1 MSEQTVGTAVA
12 TEAHQRFV
20 KIATK
25 TSTKTGTDFLHLLTR
40 HLAEE
45 LDADSVYVG
54 EFMRGPAEQV
64 RTLALYVDGDVKPN
78 CEFPLCGSPEAEVAR
93 GDPCIH
99 LSDLQ
104 SMFPSDLLLRELKA
118 QACVEL
124 PLNDSEHRLPGL
136 IGAFYRHPI
145 REVGLAQSLLAMW
158 VPRVLAELNRKQ
170 SEDTLRESEQRYR
183 AFVGLN
189 RDPMWCIEFSE
200 PIATNQS
207 EDDQVE
213 SIIQKGRLAE
223 CNDAAARMLDKE
235 KPEQLIGGAAID
247 ILPPR
252 FHRTYRKATES
263 MVRSGY
269 RLDTIPI
276 ELRDKAGNPMSLLR
290 THWGIVEKGKLQ
302 RIWGLHRD
310 ITDLREAQ
318 MKLSE
323 LVETLHLA
331 AIELDGDGAL
341 SYCNDHLLKLTG
353 WMREEIIDKS
363 WFDKMV
369 PPEEWEKQRA
379 LFSARTKVPFHFD
392 GTLLHRDRHRLLV
405 GWDYVVIRDPN
416 GRIVRTVGACRDLI
430 NYADLDYLPPQA
442 PDLLLPIISITREG
456 ALYLNEKPVSIN
468 VLADELKRDFPMA
481 SEVYVKPN
489 RMTVWEPVSQVLAAL
504 NAAKP
509 PIQVRF
515 PLAPGRPNQLP
526 EIQK

>member
-1 MSEQTVGTAVA
+1 MSEQTGGTAVA

-54 EFMRGPAEQV
+54 EFMRGSAEQV
-64 RTLALYVDGDVKPN
+64 RTLALCVDGDVKPN
-78 CEFPLCGSPEAEVAR
+78 CEFPICGSPEAEVAR

-104 SMFPSDLLLRELKA
+104 LMFPSDLLLSKLKA

-124 PLNDSEHRLPGL
+124 PLNDSQQRLPGL
-136 IGAFYRHPI
+136 IGVFYRHPI

-158 VPRVLAELNRKQ
+158 VPRVLAELNRKR

-189 RDPMWCIEFSE
+189 RDPMWCIEFTE
-200 PIATNQS
+200 PIATDQS

-223 CNDAAARMLDKE
+223 CNDAAARLLDKE
-235 KPEQLIGGAAID
+235 KPEQLIGGAAFD
-247 ILPPR
+247 ILPL
-252 FHRTYRKATES
+252 HLHKTYRKATES
-263 MVRSGY
+263 MVHSGY
-269 RLDTIPI
+269 RLDTIEI
-276 ELRDKAGNPMSLLR
+276 EALDKAGNPRWFLR

-302 RIWGLHRD
+302 RIWGVHRE
-310 ITDLREAQ
+310 ITDLKEAQ
-318 MKLSE
+318 MKLAISEKRLSE
-323 LVETLHLA
+323 LVETLDFA
-331 AIELDGDGAL
+331 AIELDRDGAL
-341 SYCNDHLLKLTG
+341 SYCNDYLLKLTG
-353 WMREEIIDKS
+353 WMREEIIDKN

-369 PPEEWEKQRA
+369 PPEECEKQRA
-379 LFSARTKVPFHFD
+379 LFSARTKLPFHFD

-405 GWDYVVIRDPN
+405 AWDYVVIRDPN

-430 NYADLDYLPPQA
+430 DYADLDNLPPRA
-442 PDLLLPIISITREG
+442 RDVVKSTR
-456 ALYLNEKPVSIN
+456 I
-468 VLADELKRDFPMA
+468 R
-481 SEVYVKPN
+481 
-489 RMTVWEPVSQVLAAL
+489 
-504 NAAKP
+504 
-509 PIQVRF
+509 
-515 PLAPGRPNQLP
+515 
-526 EIQK
+526 